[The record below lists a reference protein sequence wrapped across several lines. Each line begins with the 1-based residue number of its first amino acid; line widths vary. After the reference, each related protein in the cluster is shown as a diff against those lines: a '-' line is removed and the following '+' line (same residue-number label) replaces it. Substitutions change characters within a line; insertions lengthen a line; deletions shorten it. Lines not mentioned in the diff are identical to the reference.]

1 MKNDRNASSIGATYT
16 MSETLSFN
24 EIDWQQAEEDD
35 NNAIEQLLKGAGE
48 GEPIL
53 NDDREL
59 DLGEKA
65 DDAEDFEDIGDDDLP
80 DEEEPSI
87 KKEPFEPS
95 MEDIDIDEDDLFG
108 DGGRASSPFEDNFD
122 AKHIE
127 IMNVPEESEDVKPD
141 IVFPT
146 LEPDPEIDL
155 RELNFP
161 SNFDTG
167 EDEVI
172 PDDAEQVRKLVQ
184 ENFPSFDTEGIL
196 FWNELLATKSAYWT
210 PQVPIKPPKPITPTK
225 ISLDLAVDQEKP
237 FRGSTL
243 LAADKLRRSTEPLMK
258 GIITI
263 KNESSELEESE
274 DEFDY
279 SYPDPSDKV
288 AGYTLREF
296 DFICADF
303 ESAINAVCPP
313 DNEENEAELMDE
325 WEREILGHPSNLKK
339 KASVEKDF
347 TIEPSYL
354 VPSFDNFEEITAQVA
369 KRVVIDLN
377 DPYLLLDFQD
387 FDSQAKRQRLSS
399 GNYLRAG
406 NNSYTSSLVSRFNF
420 SNDEAYDA
428 LKENHQ
434 SKVRATLGHLTVE
447 HSMPALKLQ
456 WPYYQVKLYV
466 DQARSFHRPSLK
478 FKRFLGQVIYFSK
491 PGMRKK
497 KAIKGMQT
505 HEIFKETK
513 DLSLADHYSTAT
525 LFEYSEEHP
534 TVLSGFGMGNR
545 IINYYRRK
553 NADDAERPQ
562 PEDKIGDTTVL
573 LPEDRS
579 PFSNFGMVDPGQTVR
594 TLHNSMFR
602 APIFKHEPKST
613 DFICIRSST
622 GVEGTK
628 WHLRNIDNIFVVG
641 QQLPSMEIPGPHSRK
656 VTNAAKNRMKMIAYR
671 KIRHSAQRNVKIAD
685 VTAHI
690 TDSTDM
696 QNRQKLKEFMVY
708 DKVEKVW
715 KMPPGDAV
723 RDEAQIRSMIKPEDV
738 CVLDAMQVGSRYLED
753 AGYEAKDD
761 KDGKDMDILDGDTEE
776 SLEQSL
782 APWSI
787 TKSFL
792 DASADK
798 AMLALK
804 GPGDPSGCGLALSF
818 LKTSM
823 KGGFLQNLGK
833 DKGDLNHKAKEA
845 LDPSKNGGHT
855 YNVKLQQNIYNNTI
869 REIWDAQMASLS
881 DKCEHYLSQ
890 EELDKIDTP
899 RGTHFDDT
907 ASQYTSLSTSEKI
920 MRITRRYKNK
930 LGEIEEAT
938 EIVTDARVWKAYQ
951 KRRIEID
958 TAGKDVTSFRPTGD
972 PEKDEAQK
980 RAIRKELARLNK
992 NRVRRHVRE
1001 KQKGRINTPQA
1012 TSPGPSGSP
1021 ISSLTP
1027 SIETTTGTSRKC
1039 ANCGQAGHIKTNKK
1053 LCPMLNGTVR
1063 SNDSNPKDGG
1073 FGSISAPSFSSTG
1086 YKFCN

>member
-1 MKNDRNASSIGATYT
+1 MVEFASYD
-16 MSETLSFN
+16 

-35 NNAIEQLLKGAGE
+35 NNAIEQLLKGAEE
-48 GEPIL
+48 GGPIL
-53 NDDREL
+53 HDDREL
-59 DLGEKA
+59 ELGEKA
-65 DDAEDFEDIGDDDLP
+65 ENAEDYEDIGDDDLP
-80 DEEEPSI
+80 EEEEPTI
-87 KKEPFEPS
+87 KKEPVETNL
-95 MEDIDIDEDDLFG
+95 EDIDFDEDDLFG
-108 DGGRASSPFEDNFD
+108 DGGRASSPFDNNFEAQD
-122 AKHIE
+122 IE
-127 IMNVPEESEDVKPD
+127 LTTCTGESRKIDPD
-141 IVFPT
+141 TVLPT
-146 LEPDPEIDL
+146 LEPEPIIDL

-161 SNFDTG
+161 STY
-167 EDEVI
+167 EA
-172 PDDAEQVRKLVQ
+172 DDDIIVTDDVEEVRKLVQ
-184 ENFPSFDTEGIL
+184 EKFPTFDADGIL
-196 FWNELLATKSAYWT
+196 NWNELLPTKGAFWT
-210 PQVPIKPPKPITPTK
+210 PQEPLKPPKPTNPTK
-225 ISLDLAVDQEKP
+225 ISLDLAEDQEKL
-237 FRGSTL
+237 FRGSAPTIG
-243 LAADKLRRSTEPLMK
+243 DKFKRAVDISAK
-258 GIITI
+258 GIVTV
-263 KNESSELEESE
+263 ESESVEQEESE
-274 DEFDY
+274 DEFDF
-279 SYPDPSDKV
+279 SPLTISDKV
-288 AGYTLREF
+288 GGFTLRDLE
-296 DFICADF
+296 FICSDF
-303 ESAINAVCPP
+303 EKAINVACAPEPV
-313 DNEENEAELMDE
+313 EEEEEPMDE
-325 WEREILGHPSNLKK
+325 WEKEILGHSSKRKK
-339 KASVEKDF
+339 KVNEIEKEF
-347 TIEPSYL
+347 IIEPRYA
-354 VPSFDNFEEITAQVA
+354 VPSFDNFEAMTAQVA
-369 KRVVIDLN
+369 KRVIIDLN
-377 DPYLLLDFQD
+377 DPYLLIDMQE
-387 FDSQAKRQRLSS
+387 SNPQSKRRRLGP
-399 GNYLRAG
+399 GNYSRNG
-406 NNSYTSSLVSRFNF
+406 NDSFTSRLTSRFNY
-420 SNDEAYDA
+420 SNDEAYEA

-434 SKVRATLGHLTVE
+434 NKVRATLGHLTVE

-456 WPYYQVKLYV
+456 WPYYQVKLFV

-478 FKRFLGQVIYFSK
+478 FKRFQGQLIHFSK

-497 KAIKGMQT
+497 KAVKGMQT

-553 NADDAERPQ
+553 DADDSERPQ

-602 APIFKHEPKST
+602 APIFKHETKPT
-613 DFICIRSST
+613 DFLCIRSST
-622 GVEGTK
+622 GIEGTK
-628 WHLRNIDNIFVVG
+628 WHLRNIDNLFVVG

-671 KIRHSAQRNVKIAD
+671 KIRHSPQQHVKIAD
-685 VTAHI
+685 VTSHI
-690 TDSTDM
+690 IDSTDM

-715 KMPPGDAV
+715 KMPPGDHV

-761 KDGKDMDILDGDTEE
+761 KDVKDTDVPDGDTEE

-782 APWSI
+782 APWST

-833 DKGDLNHKAKEA
+833 DKGDAHQKAREA

-869 REIWDAQMASLS
+869 REIWDAQMANLS
-881 DKCEHYLSQ
+881 DRAEYQ
-890 EELDKIDTP
+890 YTREEIEKHDTP
-899 RGTHFDDT
+899 RITHFDDT
-907 ASQYTSLSTSEKI
+907 ASQYTSMSTSEKI
-920 MRITRRYKNK
+920 MRITRKYKNK
-930 LGEIEEAT
+930 LGHIEEVT
-938 EIVTDARVWKAYQ
+938 QTVTDPRIWKAYQ

-1001 KQKGRINTPQA
+1001 KQKGRINPSQA
-1012 TSPGPSGSP
+1012 SSPGPTGSP
-1021 ISSLTP
+1021 APIP
-1027 SIETTTGTSRKC
+1027 SVENTTGTTRKC

-1053 LCPMLNGTVR
+1053 LCPMLNGTM
-1063 SNDSNPKDGG
+1063 DSDDLAPKNGG
-1073 FGSISAPSFSSTG
+1073 FGAISTPLLS
-1086 YKFCN
+1086 

>member
-1 MKNDRNASSIGATYT
+1 MSSLT
-16 MSETLSFN
+16 
-24 EIDWQQAEEDD
+24 EIDWQQAEQDD

-59 DLGEKA
+59 EIGEKA

-80 DEEEPSI
+80 EEEEPSI
-87 KKEPFEPS
+87 KKEPVDER
-95 MEDIDIDEDDLFG
+95 IDELDFDEDDLFG
-108 DGGRASSPFEDNFD
+108 DGGRASSPFEDNLD
-122 AKHIE
+122 PQHLE
-127 IMNVPEESEDVKPD
+127 LMNESEESEKLNTD
-141 IVFPT
+141 IV
-146 LEPDPEIDL
+146 LLKSEPEPNIDL

-161 SNFDTG
+161 SKFDSE
-167 EDEVI
+167 EDFMI
-172 PDDAEQVRKLVQ
+172 PDDIEEVRKLVQ
-184 ENFPSFDTEGIL
+184 EIFPSFDPNGIL
-196 FWNELLATKSAYWT
+196 NWNELLTTKGAYWI
-210 PQVPIKPPKPITPTK
+210 PQEPLKPPKPVNPTK
-225 ISLDLAVDQEKP
+225 TSLDLAVDQEKS
-237 FRGSTL
+237 FRGS
-243 LAADKLRRSTEPLMK
+243 APVCADKFKRITEANMK

-263 KNESSELEESE
+263 ESGSSESSESE

-279 SYPDPSDKV
+279 SPIDPSDKV
-288 AGYTLREF
+288 AGYTPQELE
-296 DFICADF
+296 FICSDF
-303 ESAINAVCPP
+303 ESAVNTVCPP
-313 DNEENEAELMDE
+313 DHENEDEEPMDE
-325 WEREILGHPSNLKK
+325 WEREILGHSSENKM
-339 KASVEKDF
+339 KAHELQKEF
-347 TIEPSYL
+347 TIKPKYP
-354 VPSFDNFEEITAQVA
+354 VPSFDNFEEMTAQVA

-377 DPYLLLDFQD
+377 DPYLLVDTQD
-387 FDSQAKRQRLSS
+387 FDSLAKRQRLSS
-399 GNYLRAG
+399 GNYIRTG
-406 NNSYTSSLVSRFNF
+406 TNIFTSTLTNRFNY
-420 SNDEAYDA
+420 SNDEAYEA

-434 SKVRATLGHLTVE
+434 SKVRAILGHLTVE

-456 WPYYQVKLYV
+456 WPYYQVKLFV

-478 FKRFLGQVIYFSK
+478 FKRFLGQAIHFSK

-497 KAIKGMQT
+497 KTIKGMHT
-505 HEIFKETK
+505 HEIFKTTK

-553 NADDAERPQ
+553 NADDANRPQ

-613 DFICIRSST
+613 DFLCIRNST

-628 WHLRNIDNIFVVG
+628 WHIRNIDNIFVVG

-671 KIRHSAQRNVKIAD
+671 KIRHSPQQHVKISD

-696 QNRQKLKEFMVY
+696 QNRQKLKEFMTY

-715 KMPPGDAV
+715 KMPPGEPV
-723 RDEAQIRSMIKPEDV
+723 RDEAQIRAMVKPEDV

-761 KDGKDMDILDGDTEE
+761 RDGKDLDLLDGDTEE

-782 APWSI
+782 APWST

-833 DKGDLNHKAKEA
+833 DKSDANQKAKEA
-845 LDPSKNGGHT
+845 LDPSRNGGHT

-869 REIWDAQMASLS
+869 REIWDAQMANLS
-881 DKCEHYLSQ
+881 DKIEHGITQ
-890 EELDKIDTP
+890 DEIEKVDTP
-899 RGTHFDDT
+899 KGTHFDDT
-907 ASQYTSLSTSEKI
+907 ASQYTSMSTSEKI
-920 MRITRRYKNK
+920 MRITRKYKNK
-930 LGEIEEAT
+930 LGEIEEMT
-938 EIVTDARVWKAYQ
+938 ETVTDPRVWKAYQ

-958 TAGKDVTSFRPTGD
+958 TAGK
-972 PEKDEAQK
+972 E
-980 RAIRKELARLNK
+980 
-992 NRVRRHVRE
+992 
-1001 KQKGRINTPQA
+1001 
-1012 TSPGPSGSP
+1012 
-1021 ISSLTP
+1021 
-1027 SIETTTGTSRKC
+1027 
-1039 ANCGQAGHIKTNKK
+1039 
-1053 LCPMLNGTVR
+1053 
-1063 SNDSNPKDGG
+1063 
-1073 FGSISAPSFSSTG
+1073 
-1086 YKFCN
+1086 

>member
-1 MKNDRNASSIGATYT
+1 MT
-16 MSETLSFN
+16 ELPSFS
-24 EIDWQQAEEDD
+24 EIDWQQAEADD

-59 DLGEKA
+59 EIGEKA

-80 DEEEPSI
+80 DEEEPTI
-87 KKEPFEPS
+87 KKEQLEPS
-95 MEDIDIDEDDLFG
+95 MDDIDYDEDDLFG
-108 DGGRASSPFEDNFD
+108 DGGRASSPFEDSFD
-122 AKHIE
+122 TQNKEFIRTPE
-127 IMNVPEESEDVKPD
+127 DIGNVNAD
-141 IVFPT
+141 IVLPT
-146 LEPDPEIDL
+146 LEPEPEIDL

-161 SNFDTG
+161 STYDAD
-167 EDEVI
+167 EDLLI
-172 PDDAEQVRKLVQ
+172 PTDIEEVRKLVQ
-184 ENFPSFDTEGIL
+184 ENFPSFEVDGIL
-196 FWNELLATKSAYWT
+196 FWNKLLKTKGAYWT
-210 PQVPIKPPKPITPTK
+210 PQAPSKPPKPVNPTK
-225 ISLDLAVDQEKP
+225 ISLDLAVDQEKS
-237 FRGSTL
+237 FRGSVPF
-243 LAADKLRRSTEPLMK
+243 AGDKLKRVPEASMK

-263 KNESSELEESE
+263 ENESIEYEESE
-274 DEFDY
+274 DDFDY
-279 SYPDPSDKV
+279 LSPDPSDKV
-288 AGYTLREF
+288 SGYTLQELE
-296 DFICADF
+296 FICSDF
-303 ESAINAVCPP
+303 EKSINAVCLP
-313 DNEENEAELMDE
+313 DKEEIEEEPMDE
-325 WEREILGHPSNLKK
+325 WEREILGHSSNLRKRTFE
-339 KASVEKDF
+339 AEKDF
-347 TIEPSYL
+347 SMEPRYP
-354 VPSFDNFEEITAQVA
+354 VPSFDNYEEMTAQVA
-369 KRVVIDLN
+369 KRVIIDLN
-377 DPYLLLDFQD
+377 DPHLLLDIQD
-387 FDSQAKRQRLSS
+387 YDPQAKRQRLNS
-399 GNYLRAG
+399 GNYYTRTC
-406 NNSYTSSLVSRFNF
+406 NNSLTSSLTSRFNY
-420 SNDEAYDA
+420 SNDEAYEA

-434 SKVRATLGHLTVE
+434 SKVRAILGHLTVE
-447 HSMPALKLQ
+447 HAMPALKLQ
-456 WPYYQVKLYV
+456 WPYYQVKLFV
-466 DQARSFHRPSLK
+466 DQARSFHRPALK
-478 FKRFLGQVIYFSK
+478 FKRFLGQLIHFSK

-497 KAIKGMQT
+497 KAVKGMHT

-553 NADDAERPQ
+553 NADDSERPQ
-562 PEDKIGDTTVL
+562 PGDKIGDTTVL

-602 APIFKHEPKST
+602 APIFKHATKPT
-613 DFICIRSST
+613 DFLCIRSST

-628 WHLRNIDNIFVVG
+628 WHIRNIDNIFVVG
-641 QQLPSMEIPGPHSRK
+641 QQLPSMEVPGPHSRK

-671 KIRHSAQRNVKIAD
+671 KIRHSAHHHVKIAD

-696 QNRQKLKEFMVY
+696 QNRQKLKEFMTY

-715 KMPPGDAV
+715 KMPAGDPV

-761 KDGKDMDILDGDTEE
+761 KDGKENDVIDGDTEE

-782 APWSI
+782 APWST

-833 DKGDLNHKAKEA
+833 DKGDAHQKAREA

-869 REIWDAQMASLS
+869 REIWDMQMADLS
-881 DKCEHYLSQ
+881 ETNENRLTQ
-890 EELDKIDTP
+890 EEIDRVETP
-899 RGTHFDDT
+899 RGAHFDDT
-907 ASQYTSLSTSEKI
+907 ASQYTSMSMSEKI
-920 MRITRRYKNK
+920 MRITRKYKNK
-930 LGEIEEAT
+930 MGQIEEFT
-938 EIVTDARVWKAYQ
+938 ETVTDPRVWKAYQ

-958 TAGKDVTSFRPTGD
+958 TAGREPTGN

-980 RAIRKELARLNK
+980 RAIKKELARLNK

-1012 TSPGPSGSP
+1012 TSPGSGGSP
-1021 ISSLTP
+1021 SSAPTP
-1027 SIETTTGTSRKC
+1027 SIETSTGTTRKC

-1053 LCPMLNGTVR
+1053 LCPMLNGTMKQY
-1063 SNDSNPKDGG
+1063 DSNPKHGG
-1073 FGSISAPSFSSTG
+1073 FGTVSAPSF
-1086 YKFCN
+1086 